1 MSWIEIVLI
10 TIGMSL
16 DTFAAVECQGA
27 LVAKLEKKRLSM
39 AVTVI
44 ALWQTIALLI
54 GSFLVTLLNQYDTQL
69 SGEAFIGRILAILIL
84 FGMGLRMF
92 VKAWRNERI
101 VEKREDGL
109 DIKKTFFSI
118 AKGTIFTILTG
129 IAFAFLEA
137 DIKAVLIMII
147 CVTIA
152 MVIIGLYTGYRL
164 GFEQKSKA
172 YIGGG
177 ALLIAAGI
185 DVIVRYIVML
195 SLIHI

>member
-129 IAFAFLEA
+129 IAFAFLKA

-177 ALLIAAGI
+177 ALLIVAGI
-185 DVIVRYIVML
+185 DVIVRYIVMR
-195 SLIHI
+195 

>member
-129 IAFAFLEA
+129 IAFAFLKA

-152 MVIIGLYTGYRL
+152 MVIIGFYTGYRM

-185 DVIVRYIVML
+185 DVIVRYIV
-195 SLIHI
+195 IR

>member
-164 GFEQKSKA
+164 GFEQKSKS

-185 DVIVRYIVML
+185 DVIVRYIVMR
-195 SLIHI
+195 

>member
-137 DIKAVLIMII
+137 DIKAVLIMMSIVSMLGMSSCENRLDSPSQWSSSGSI
-147 CVTIA
+147 RA
-152 MVIIGLYTGYRL
+152 TGWDLSRSPKPIS
-164 GFEQKSKA
+164 E
-172 YIGGG
+172 
-177 ALLIAAGI
+177 AG
-185 DVIVRYIVML
+185 
-195 SLIHI
+195 HF

>member
-137 DIKAVLIMII
+137 DIII

-185 DVIVRYIVML
+185 DVIVRYIVMR
-195 SLIHI
+195 

>member
-69 SGEAFIGRILAILIL
+69 SGEAFIGSILAILIL

-109 DIKKTFFSI
+109 DLKKTFFSI

-185 DVIVRYIVML
+185 DVIVRYIVMR
-195 SLIHI
+195 

>member
-69 SGEAFIGRILAILIL
+69 SGEACIGRILAILIL

-185 DVIVRYIVML
+185 DVIVRYIVMR
-195 SLIHI
+195 

>member
-109 DIKKTFFSI
+109 YIKKTFFSI

-185 DVIVRYIVML
+185 DVIVRYIVMR
-195 SLIHI
+195 

>member
-118 AKGTIFTILTG
+118 TKGTIFTILTG

-185 DVIVRYIVML
+185 DVIVRYIVMR
-195 SLIHI
+195 

>member
-27 LVAKLEKKRLSM
+27 LVAKRKRNAYPWQLP
-39 AVTVI
+39 VI

-185 DVIVRYIVML
+185 DVIVRYIVMR
-195 SLIHI
+195 

>member
-152 MVIIGLYTGYRL
+152 MVIVGLYTGYRL

-185 DVIVRYIVML
+185 DVIVRYIVMR
-195 SLIHI
+195 

>member
-92 VKAWRNERI
+92 VKAWKNERI

-185 DVIVRYIVML
+185 DVIVRYIVMR
-195 SLIHI
+195 

>member
-129 IAFAFLEA
+129 IAFAFLKA

-177 ALLIAAGI
+177 VLLIAAGI
-185 DVIVRYIVML
+185 DVIVRYIVMR
-195 SLIHI
+195 

>member
-44 ALWQTIALLI
+44 ALRQTIALLI

-185 DVIVRYIVML
+185 DVIVRYIVMR
-195 SLIHI
+195 

>member
-44 ALWQTIALLI
+44 ALWQTIALPI

-185 DVIVRYIVML
+185 DVIVRYIVMR
-195 SLIHI
+195 

>member
-16 DTFAAVECQGA
+16 DTFATVECQGA

-44 ALWQTIALLI
+44 ALWQTVALLI

-84 FGMGLRMF
+84 LGMGLRMF

-185 DVIVRYIVML
+185 DVIVRYIVMR
-195 SLIHI
+195 

>member
-27 LVAKLEKKRLSM
+27 IVAKLEKNRLSM

-185 DVIVRYIVML
+185 DVIVRYIVMR
-195 SLIHI
+195 

>member
-54 GSFLVTLLNQYDTQL
+54 GSFLVTLTQL

-185 DVIVRYIVML
+185 DVIVRYIVMR
-195 SLIHI
+195 

>member
-1 MSWIEIVLI
+1 MSGCISRKTGKETLI
-10 TIGMSL
+10 HGSYR
-16 DTFAAVECQGA
+16 DR
-27 LVAKLEKKRLSM
+27 LV
-39 AVTVI
+39 
-44 ALWQTIALLI
+44 QTIALLI

-185 DVIVRYIVML
+185 DVIVRYIVMR
-195 SLIHI
+195 

>member
-69 SGEAFIGRILAILIL
+69 TGEAFIGRILAILIL

-185 DVIVRYIVML
+185 DVIVRYIVMR
-195 SLIHI
+195 

>member
-101 VEKREDGL
+101 VEKREYGL

-185 DVIVRYIVML
+185 DVIVRYIVMR
-195 SLIHI
+195 

>member
-69 SGEAFIGRILAILIL
+69 SGEAFIGRILAIMIL

-152 MVIIGLYTGYRL
+152 MVIIGFYTGYRM

-185 DVIVRYIVML
+185 DVIVRYIVMR
-195 SLIHI
+195 

>member
-54 GSFLVTLLNQYDTQL
+54 GNFLVTLLNQYDTQL

-152 MVIIGLYTGYRL
+152 MVIVGLYTGYRL

-185 DVIVRYIVML
+185 DVIVRYIVMR
-195 SLIHI
+195 

>member
-92 VKAWRNERI
+92 VKAWRNEII

-185 DVIVRYIVML
+185 DVIVRYIVMR
-195 SLIHI
+195 

>member
-27 LVAKLEKKRLSM
+27 LVEKLEKKRLSM

-185 DVIVRYIVML
+185 DVIVRYIVMR
-195 SLIHI
+195 

>member
-69 SGEAFIGRILAILIL
+69 SGEAFIGRILASLIL

-185 DVIVRYIVML
+185 DVIVRYIVMR
-195 SLIHI
+195 

>member
-109 DIKKTFFSI
+109 DINKTFFSI

-185 DVIVRYIVML
+185 DVIVRYIVMR
-195 SLIHI
+195 

>member
-109 DIKKTFFSI
+109 DIKKTFFSS

-185 DVIVRYIVML
+185 DVIVRYIVMR
-195 SLIHI
+195 

>member
-39 AVTVI
+39 AVI

-185 DVIVRYIVML
+185 DVIVRYIVMR
-195 SLIHI
+195 

>member
-185 DVIVRYIVML
+185 DVIVRYIV
-195 SLIHI
+195 IR

>member
-69 SGEAFIGRILAILIL
+69 SGEAVIGRILAILIL

-185 DVIVRYIVML
+185 DVIVRYIVMR
-195 SLIHI
+195 

>member
-101 VEKREDGL
+101 VDKREDGL

-185 DVIVRYIVML
+185 DVIVRYIVMR
-195 SLIHI
+195 

>member
-118 AKGTIFTILTG
+118 SNGTIFTILTG

-185 DVIVRYIVML
+185 DVIVRYIVMR
-195 SLIHI
+195 

>member
-129 IAFAFLEA
+129 IAFAFLKA

-185 DVIVRYIVML
+185 DVIVRYIVMR
-195 SLIHI
+195 

>member
-69 SGEAFIGRILAILIL
+69 SGEAFIGRILALLIL

-152 MVIIGLYTGYRL
+152 MVIIGFYTGYRL

-185 DVIVRYIVML
+185 DVIVRYIVMR
-195 SLIHI
+195 

>member
-164 GFEQKSKA
+164 GFEPKSKA

-185 DVIVRYIVML
+185 DVIVRYIVMR
-195 SLIHI
+195 

>member
-185 DVIVRYIVML
+185 DVIVRYSVMR
-195 SLIHI
+195 

>member
-92 VKAWRNERI
+92 VKAWRNDRI

-185 DVIVRYIVML
+185 DVIVRYIVMR
-195 SLIHI
+195 

>member
-152 MVIIGLYTGYRL
+152 MVIIGFYTGYRM

-177 ALLIAAGI
+177 ALLIVAGI
-185 DVIVRYIVML
+185 DVIVRYIVMR
-195 SLIHI
+195 